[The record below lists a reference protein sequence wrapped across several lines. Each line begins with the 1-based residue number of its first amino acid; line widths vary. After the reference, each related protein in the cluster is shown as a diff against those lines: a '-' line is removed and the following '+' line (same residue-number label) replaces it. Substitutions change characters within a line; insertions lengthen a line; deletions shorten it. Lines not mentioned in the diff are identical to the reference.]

1 MDASRASA
9 AKLFTKVIV
18 AALFVQR
25 HVIFTTVSPS
35 IINASKADCDGH
47 IC

>member
-9 AKLFTKVIV
+9 AKLFTKVID
-18 AALFVQR
+18 AALCVQR
-25 HVIFTTVSPS
+25 PVIFITVSPS
-35 IINASKADCDGH
+35 IINASKADSDGH